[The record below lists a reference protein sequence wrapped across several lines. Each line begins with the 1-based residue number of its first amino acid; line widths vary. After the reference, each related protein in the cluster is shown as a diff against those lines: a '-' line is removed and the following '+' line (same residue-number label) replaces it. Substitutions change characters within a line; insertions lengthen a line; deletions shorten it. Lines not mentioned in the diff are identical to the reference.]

1 MYFSTDQMQLLCS
14 TEIQSLLQDGD
25 EGEDVV
31 ERIIEGSRGDS
42 HDVGTANIAHHT
54 SLLNSTVHLV
64 EVTVEDKAE
73 LTAALLW
80 LLGSDDLQLS
90 SQPAVEQRLKISVEQ
105 PLFCQDPLHPRL
117 LEDLKAGQVER
128 CQPGR
133 GVAQAEGFGSRCG
146 VDVVSHLKSRLL
158 RVAPPTLQVARHCTM
173 VLRVDKGTSNP
184 ACPTVEI
191 FVGTPDGKVNAP
203 LIEMQGHIAH
213 CISQV
218 PTNLCSNSLALSG
231 DDVHLELLPGVV
243 LQPAEHDEGDG
254 VSFPSDRLNNVLRP
268 DCVLTRSWTNQDK
281 AVFIHPFHPPC

>member
-73 LTAALLW
+73 LTAALLRI
-80 LLGSDDLQLS
+80 LRSDDLQLS
-90 SQPAVEQRLKISVEQ
+90 SQPAVEQRLEISGEQ
-105 PLFCQDPLHPRL
+105 PLFCQDSLHPRL
-117 LEDLKAGQVER
+117 LEDLQAGQVER
-128 CQPGR
+128 RQPGR
-133 GVAQAEGFGSRCG
+133 GVAQAEGFCSRRC
-146 VDVVSHLKSRLL
+146 VDVVSHLKSCLL

-213 CISQV
+213 CMSQV

-231 DDVHLELLPGVV
+231 DDVHS
-243 LQPAEHDEGDG
+243 Q
-254 VSFPSDRLNNVLRP
+254 
-268 DCVLTRSWTNQDK
+268 
-281 AVFIHPFHPPC
+281 